1 MQEKELKIAG
11 GSLFYQIQKNQV
23 CILRWQPD
31 VLAGEFGEVCIPA
44 QIEGMSVT
52 ALGKKSFLSQKHL
65 RKVILPDT
73 ITEVGDWAFAYC
85 SGLREVELP
94 KRAVSFG
101 KSVFLEC
108 DNLEFLFLRSIA
120 KMTAGCS
127 RSDGKE
133 SAPLENSL
141 YCDVLGKRDYENAT
155 EEKGYSKKGYSE
167 EESGLQGKMTA
178 ALLAAAVTVGEA
190 YYLLDIC
197 EAGSREWLA
206 KWDARML
213 AVIHTPDQE
222 GFSKQILCGEEDYGS
237 TDLNAYMSQRR
248 KVKVRMMLLRL
259 LYSYGLD
266 EDIKEELQ
274 AYLKNHT
281 KGCAGEEAWEVVLK
295 EHGEDRDYY
304 ALFAEL
310 GCVTE
315 DNLDGILQDIGEEY
329 PEMKAYFM
337 RYKAE
342 SIGYGDFF
350 GGLEL

>member
-31 VLAGEFGEVCIPA
+31 ALMGDSGEVCVPA
-44 QIEGMSVT
+44 QIEGMPVT

-94 KRAVSFG
+94 KKTVSFG

-108 DNLEFLFLRSIA
+108 DALEFLTIRLMVEMA
-120 KMTAGCS
+120 AGCQCS
-127 RSDGKE
+127 YGKE
-133 SAPLENSL
+133 SNPLENGLHS
-141 YCDVLGKRDYENAT
+141 DISGKQDYENAT
-155 EEKGYSKKGYSE
+155 EGMGYSKKRYSE
-167 EESGLQGKMTA
+167 EESEFQGRMTA

-213 AVIHTPDQE
+213 AVIHTPDQD

-248 KVKVRMMLLRL
+248 KVKVRLMLLRL

-266 EDIKEELQ
+266 EDIKEELRT
-274 AYLKNHT
+274 YLKNHT
-281 KGCAGEEAWEVVLK
+281 KGCDGEEAWEVVLK
-295 EHGEDRDYY
+295 EHGEDREYY

-342 SIGYGDFF
+342 NIGYGDFF
-350 GGLEL
+350 GELEL